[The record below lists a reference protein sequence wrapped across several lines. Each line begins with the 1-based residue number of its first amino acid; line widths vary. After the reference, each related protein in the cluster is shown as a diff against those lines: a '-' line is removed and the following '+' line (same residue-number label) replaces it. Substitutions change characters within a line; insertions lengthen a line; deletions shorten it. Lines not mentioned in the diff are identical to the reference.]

1 MTEISRIPIRI
12 LLEGLGETRGELI
25 RFLAPRTVETI
36 VRALPLEGKA
46 ALWPGEIYF
55 PVPIKMGLEKAKKEV
70 EARTLA
76 YWPQGSALC
85 LFHAKAKPYS
95 PVNPIGRITGS
106 LEPVKKSWQR
116 YYRKNR
122 KI

>member
-12 LLEGLGETRGELI
+12 LLEGVGETQGELI

-36 VRALPLEGKA
+36 VRALPLEGKT

-55 PVPIKMGLEKAKKEV
+55 PVSIKMGLEKAKKEV
-70 EARTLA
+70 EAGALA

-85 LFHAKAKPYS
+85 LFYAKAKPYS
-95 PVNPIGRITGS
+95 PVNPIGKITGS
-106 LEPVKKSWQR
+106 LEPVKKAGR
-116 YYRKNR
+116 GTIVRIE